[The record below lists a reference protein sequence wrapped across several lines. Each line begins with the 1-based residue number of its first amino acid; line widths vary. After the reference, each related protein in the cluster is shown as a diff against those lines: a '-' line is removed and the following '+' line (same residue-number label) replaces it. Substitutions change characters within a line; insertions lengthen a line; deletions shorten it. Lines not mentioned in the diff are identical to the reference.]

1 MILFKYILRNHAAP
15 FFFSSFVLIGIFL
28 MQFLMKAA
36 DKIIG
41 KGLDTWVIV
50 KLVAYNLGWIVVLVI
65 PMAVLVATLMAFGSM
80 AQNNEVAIMKS
91 SGISLYKMMLP
102 PLLASVF
109 ISYLLIE
116 FNNRVYP
123 DTNHELKILMQ
134 DISRKKPTLSLVPGV
149 FSSEVPGYAILAR
162 DMDPLSNRLFHVTI
176 YDNSNSKQNNIITA
190 KEGNI
195 YFNYGQKKL
204 ILNLKDG
211 EIHNYDI
218 TKKQSYT
225 KIDFERHK
233 IAMPGEQFTF
243 QKGSSSYRS
252 DREMSAQQMQVEV
265 DTIQAVVD
273 RKIGLFNTEF
283 NRYFTIDS
291 LQNRTKNK
299 IARSSQNLF
308 IRVRDNLTFA
318 ENSLKRNA
326 RTITQ
331 NLISKNNYLVE
342 IHKKYTLPVA
352 CIVFILIGAPLGTMT
367 RKSGFGPAAVIS
379 LIFFIIYW
387 AFLIGGEKLA
397 DRGLMTPFWGMWSAN
412 ICLGMLGVYLTVK
425 SAQEKITFDF
435 SFISRL
441 IPKKLKNLNSYK

>member
-1 MILFKYILRNHAAP
+1 
-15 FFFSSFVLIGIFL
+15 

-80 AQNNEVAIMKS
+80 AQNNEIAIMKS
-91 SGISLYKMMLP
+91 AGISLYKMILP
-102 PLLASVF
+102 PLIASIF

-123 DTNHELKILMQ
+123 DTNHELKILLQ
-134 DISRKKPTLSLVPGV
+134 DISRKKPTLSLIPGV
-149 FSSEVPGYAILAR
+149 FSTEVPGYAILTR
-162 DMDPLSNRLFHVTI
+162 DMDPFSNKLYSVTI
-176 YDNSNSKQNNIITA
+176 YDNSNSYNNNIITA
-190 KEGNI
+190 REGNI
-195 YFNYGQKKL
+195 YFNYLRRKL

-211 EIHNYDI
+211 EIHNYDR
-218 TKKQSYT
+218 TKQKNYT

-265 DTIQAVVD
+265 DTLQAVVN
-273 RKIGLFNTEF
+273 RKIVSFKNEF
-283 NRYFTIDS
+283 NKYFTIDS
-291 LQNRTKNK
+291 LQNKVKNK
-299 IARSSQNLF
+299 VERSQQNLF
-308 IRVRDNLTFA
+308 MRVRDNIIFA

-326 RTITQ
+326 HTITENIISQ
-331 NLISKNNYLVE
+331 NNFLVE
-342 IHKKYTLPVA
+342 IHKKYALPVA

-379 LIFFIIYW
+379 LIFFVIYW

-397 DRGLMTPFWGMWSAN
+397 DRGLVTPFWGMWSAN
-412 ICLGMLGVYLTVK
+412 ITLGLLGIYLTVK
-425 SAQEKITFDF
+425 SAKEKISFDF
-435 SFISRL
+435 SFIGRL
-441 IPKKLKNLNSYK
+441 IPKKIKNLNSYK